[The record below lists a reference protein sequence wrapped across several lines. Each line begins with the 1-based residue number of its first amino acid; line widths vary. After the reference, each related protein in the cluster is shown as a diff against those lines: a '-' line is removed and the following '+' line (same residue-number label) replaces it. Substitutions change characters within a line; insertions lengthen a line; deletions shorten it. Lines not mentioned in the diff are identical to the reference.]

1 MSDWIVLGLML
12 WTDIMLTFIFIH
24 RIIEERR
31 REKAIIARAMKNPYP
46 FEEIK

>member
-12 WTDIMLTFIFIH
+12 WTDIMLTFILIH
-24 RIIEERR
+24 KIVEDNR
-31 REKAIIARAMKNPYP
+31 REKAIMARAIKKPYP